1 MMKAVLCKAFGAPES
16 LVIGEIASPVAS
28 ETDAVIAVKTVGLNF
43 FDTLIIQGKY
53 QFKPAF
59 PFSPGAEVAG
69 VVKSIPGNAQ
79 GIAPGDRVVAFTGW
93 GGAREEIAVPLARIV
108 KLPDQVSFETAA
120 ALTVTY
126 GTTLHAL
133 ADRGRLKAGENLVVL
148 GAAGGTGQ
156 AAIEIG
162 KLMGARVIACAS
174 SPDKLDFCRSI
185 GADATIDYSTENLK
199 EAIRA
204 ATSGQGADVVYD
216 PVGGD
221 LAEPALRAMAW
232 GGRYLVIGFAS
243 GEIPK
248 LPLNLVLLKGC
259 DIVGVFWGNHLER
272 EPDAHRANIEKLVA
286 WCATGR
292 IAPHIHH
299 TYKLA
304 ETAEALRA
312 LARREVKG
320 KAILVI

>member
-1 MMKAVLCKAFGAPES
+1 MRAILCNKYGPPES
-16 LVIGEIASPVAS
+16 LAIADVPPPKAEEGE
-28 ETDAVIAVKTVGLNF
+28 AVIAVRAVGLNF
-43 FDTLIIQGKY
+43 FDTLIIEGKY

-69 VVKSIPGNAQ
+69 VIESTAQ
-79 GIAPGDRVVAFTGW
+79 NVQGFAPGDRVVAFTGW
-93 GGAREEIAVPLARIV
+93 GGAREMVAAPLARVV
-108 KLPDQVSFETAA
+108 KLPDDVSFETAA

-133 ADRGRLKAGENLVVL
+133 ADRGQIKAGDNLVVL

-185 GADATIDYSTENLK
+185 GADAAIDYTKENLK
-199 EAIRA
+199 DAIRA
-204 ATSGQGADVVYD
+204 ATDGKGADVVYD

-221 LAEPALRAMAW
+221 LAEAALRAMAW

-248 LPLNLVLLKGC
+248 FPLNLVLLKGC
-259 DIVGVFWGNHLER
+259 DVVGVFWGNHVER
-272 EPDAHRANIEKLVA
+272 EPEAHRANMEKLLA
-286 WCATGR
+286 WCTEGR
-292 IAPHIHH
+292 LTPHI
-299 TYKLA
+299 YKRYSLGQA
-304 ETAEALRA
+304 PDALRA
-312 LARREVKG
+312 IARREVKG
-320 KAILVI
+320 KAILVV

>member
-1 MMKAVLCKAFGAPES
+1 VVEDVPPPTA
-16 LVIGEIASPVAS
+16 GED
-28 ETDAVIAVKTVGLNF
+28 EAVIAVAAVGLNF
-43 FDTLIIQGKY
+43 FDTLIVQGKY

-69 VVKSIPGNAQ
+69 VVKSVSANEQ
-79 GIAPGDRVVAFTGW
+79 GLTPGDRVVAFTGW
-93 GGAREEIAVPLARIV
+93 GGAREEITAPIARIV
-108 KLPDQVSFETAA
+108 KLPDQVSFEMAA

-133 ADRGRLKAGENLVVL
+133 ADRGHLKAGDNLVVL

-162 KLMGARVIACAS
+162 KLLGAHVIACAS
-174 SPDKLDFCRSI
+174 SPDKLEFCRSI
-185 GADATIDYSTENLK
+185 GADATIDYTKENLK
-199 EAIRA
+199 DAIRA
-204 ATSGQGADVVYD
+204 ATAGQGANVVYD
-216 PVGGD
+216 PVGGEV
-221 LAEPALRAMAW
+221 AEPALRAMAW

-259 DIVGVFWGNHLER
+259 DVVGVFWGHHVER
-272 EPDAHRANIEKLVA
+272 EPDTHRANVEKLVA
-286 WCATGR
+286 WCGDGK

-299 TYKLA
+299 AYKL
-304 ETAEALRA
+304 EQTPDALRA
-312 LARREVKG
+312 IERREVKG
-320 KAILVI
+320 KAILVV